1 MSRRTFVPATLLAML
16 VALAPLALGQ
26 DTVAPPADASVVE
39 GTQVAFAHWVGS
51 GDAVNGSFD
60 SGATATLWLAASA
73 LAPRLNDTGTEE
85 PTNATDENATEPPS
99 PAAAAAWFA
108 VVNLTADGLTFTP
121 ATVTLAVPENE
132 TEWALDNVT
141 ISAIGAATGATGYAF
156 TVTLHEGAPDG
167 PVVETFDGTG
177 SVTVQQVIVPPPPPG
192 VSSTPL
198 LVGLVA
204 VLVVGAGGAALA
216 VRQRRE
222 RARMERAPRRSQALR
237 EQQLETRMQRA
248 QQKERAEEVQ
258 EIQQEIRQ
266 QEKVREVRR
275 ELQILEAKR
284 ADAMKTLD
292 LLRKRH
298 EAGGLSKFQYD
309 AMVAKKQADL
319 ERIEREIAEM
329 NGGGAAA

>member
-1 MSRRTFVPATLLAML
+1 MSRRMFVPATLLAML

-26 DTVAPPADASVVE
+26 AVVPPADAPVVE
-39 GTQVAFAHWVGS
+39 GAQIAFAHWVGS
-51 GDAVNGSFD
+51 AEEVDGSFD
-60 SGATATLWLAASA
+60 SGTTTTLWASVSA
-73 LAPRLNDTGTEE
+73 LVPRLNDTSNEGA
-85 PTNATDENATEPPS
+85 TNTTDPNATEPPA
-99 PAAAAAWFA
+99 PAPAWFA
-108 VVNLTADGLTFTP
+108 VVNFTADGLTFTP
-121 ATVTLAVPENE
+121 ATLTLAVPEND
-132 TEWALDNVT
+132 TEWATDNLTV
-141 ISAIGAATGATGYAF
+141 SAIGAATGATGYAF

-177 SVTVQQVIVPPPPPG
+177 SVTVQQTVVPPPPPG
-192 VSSTPL
+192 GISTPL

-204 VLVVGAGGAALA
+204 LLVVGAGGAALA

-284 ADAMKTLD
+284 ADALKTLD

-329 NGGGAAA
+329 NGGSAAA